1 MAFGMS
7 GGLRKR
13 ESSGLTIERSAG
25 ALAAICASCAVF
37 VFPAAGIEGALALL
51 HEPQAH
57 DVLEQAVGAVQP
69 AFVGQVQL
77 LRARGQRGLA

>member
-1 MAFGMS
+1 MALGMS

-13 ESSGLTIERSAG
+13 ESSGLTMERSGG
-25 ALAAICASCAVF
+25 ALAASLRELRVF
-37 VFPAAGIEGALALL
+37 VFPAARVEGALALL

-57 DVLEQAVGAVQP
+57 DVLEQAIGAVQP

-77 LRARGQRGLA
+77 LGARRTARPS